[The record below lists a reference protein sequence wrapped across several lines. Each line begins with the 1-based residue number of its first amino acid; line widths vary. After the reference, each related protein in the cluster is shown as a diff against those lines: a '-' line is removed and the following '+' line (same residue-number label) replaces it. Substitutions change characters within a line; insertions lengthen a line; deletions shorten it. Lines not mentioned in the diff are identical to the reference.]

1 MIRDIT
7 ITAKGDYQ
15 RITFSREED
24 SHTIDMSFSYPR
36 GCSYASFNLEDMKK
50 ALDIL
55 EKENEHEWKNFLNYF
70 IANGLKEN
78 VDISVVFVNILIIAK
93 VIEN

>member
-24 SHTIDMSFSYPR
+24 SNTIDMSFSYPH
-36 GCSYASFNLEDMKK
+36 GCSYASFNLEDMKR

-55 EKENEHEWKNFLNYF
+55 AKENEHGQSE
-70 IANGLKEN
+70 
-78 VDISVVFVNILIIAK
+78 SR
-93 VIEN
+93 

>member
-24 SHTIDMSFSYPR
+24 SHTIDMSFSYPH

-55 EKENEHEWKNFLNYF
+55 SKENEHDGE
-70 IANGLKEN
+70 
-78 VDISVVFVNILIIAK
+78 
-93 VIEN
+93 

>member
-24 SHTIDMSFSYPR
+24 SNTIDMSFSYPH

-55 EKENEHEWKNFLNYF
+55 AKGN
-70 IANGLKEN
+70 EN
-78 VDISVVFVNILIIAK
+78 VG
-93 VIEN
+93 E

>member
-24 SHTIDMSFSYPR
+24 KHTIDMSFSYPR
-36 GCSYASFNLEDMKK
+36 GCSYASFNLEDIKK
-50 ALDIL
+50 SI
-55 EKENEHEWKNFLNYF
+55 EYF
-70 IANGLKEN
+70 RKG
-78 VDISVVFVNILIIAK
+78 
-93 VIEN
+93 

>member
-24 SHTIDMSFSYPR
+24 SNTIEMSFSYPH
-36 GCSYASFNLEDMKK
+36 GCSYASFSFKDMKWT
-50 ALDIL
+50 LMIL
-55 EKENEHEWKNFLNYF
+55 IFMQRLICAKSASK
-70 IANGLKEN
+70 K
-78 VDISVVFVNILIIAK
+78 FVNMCLIFADAESRCRYERIYR
-93 VIEN
+93 

>member
-1 MIRDIT
+1 MIRGIT

-15 RITFSREED
+15 RITFSRED
-24 SHTIDMSFSYPR
+24 SHTIDMSFSYPH

-55 EKENEHEWKNFLNYF
+55 ENENDHE
-70 IANGLKEN
+70 
-78 VDISVVFVNILIIAK
+78 
-93 VIEN
+93 

>member
-7 ITAKGDYQ
+7 ITAKGNYQ

-24 SHTIDMSFSYPR
+24 SNTIEMSFSYPN

-55 EKENEHEWKNFLNYF
+55 TKENEHDGE
-70 IANGLKEN
+70 
-78 VDISVVFVNILIIAK
+78 
-93 VIEN
+93 

>member
-15 RITFSREED
+15 RITFSREEN
-24 SHTIDMSFSYPR
+24 SNTVDMSFSYPR

-50 ALDIL
+50 ALEIL
-55 EKENEHEWKNFLNYF
+55 AKENEYDRE
-70 IANGLKEN
+70 
-78 VDISVVFVNILIIAK
+78 
-93 VIEN
+93 

>member
-36 GCSYASFNLEDMKK
+36 SCSYASFNLEDMKK
-50 ALDIL
+50 YWI
-55 EKENEHEWKNFLNYF
+55 F
-70 IANGLKEN
+70 
-78 VDISVVFVNILIIAK
+78 
-93 VIEN
+93 

>member
-15 RITFSREED
+15 RITFSREEN
-24 SHTIDMSFSYPR
+24 SNTIDMSFSYQH
-36 GCSYASFNLEDMKK
+36 GCSYASFSLEDMKK

-55 EKENEHEWKNFLNYF
+55 AKENEHDGE
-70 IANGLKEN
+70 
-78 VDISVVFVNILIIAK
+78 
-93 VIEN
+93 

>member
-24 SHTIDMSFSYPR
+24 SHTIDMSFSYPH

-55 EKENEHEWKNFLNYF
+55 SKENEHDWLRQSNQSFER
-70 IANGLKEN
+70 
-78 VDISVVFVNILIIAK
+78 
-93 VIEN
+93 

>member
-24 SHTIDMSFSYPR
+24 SNTIDMSFSYPH
-36 GCSYASFNLEDMKK
+36 GCSYASFNIEDMKM

-55 EKENEHEWKNFLNYF
+55 AKENEHDGE
-70 IANGLKEN
+70 
-78 VDISVVFVNILIIAK
+78 
-93 VIEN
+93 